1 MNQLSGLMA
10 IFSAGHI
17 FSEHSGLNPKK
28 KNLKKVGA
36 IHYAAHWLYGASEP
50 TILRLVDWALSIK
63 ILTHTKIGKLI
74 LKVIVLSSWYFP
86 YGIIVTTKA
95 AENWIDFISKTES
108 PKGAR
113 IAVGPCVCQK
123 ALNRWKEPVKK
134 DITILYGADIYYHLN
149 MGYELISAEQA
160 KEILRDCH
168 KAGLVH
174 GIEFC
179 FQSGKWNFVICN
191 CDTEICAPTRV
202 YLLTGKFHY
211 KGPEIVEHDPAKCIG
226 KAKCGQCL
234 QRCIYSANHAAVDK
248 IFFNAE
254 KCLGCGLCVTTCR
267 GYARDMVIRKDY
279 RHDHQI
285 PAEILLGSK
294 LL

>member
-1 MNQLSGLMA
+1 MSMNQLSGLIA

-17 FSEHSGLNPKK
+17 FSEHSGLNPKN

-36 IHYAAHWLYGASEP
+36 IHYAVHWLYGVSEP
-50 TILRLVDWALSIK
+50 TILRLVDR
-63 ILTHTKIGKLI
+63 TKIGRLI
-74 LKVIVLSSWYFP
+74 LKAVVMCSWFFP
-86 YGIIVTTKA
+86 YGIVVTTEA
-95 AENWIDFISKTES
+95 AENWIDFIVNTEG

-149 MGYELISAEQA
+149 MGYELIPAKQA
-160 KEILRDCH
+160 KKILRDCH

-179 FQSGKWNFVICN
+179 FQSGKWHFVICN

-211 KGPEIVEHDPAKCIG
+211 KGPEIVEHAPTKCIG
-226 KAKCGQCL
+226 EAKCGQCL
-234 QRCIYSANHAAVDK
+234 RRCIYSANHAAGDA

-254 KCLGCGLCVTTCR
+254 KCMGCGLCVTTCKGDTR
-267 GYARDMVIRKDY
+267 SMVIRKDY
-279 RHDHQI
+279 RHGHQI
-285 PAEILLGSK
+285 PSEILLGSK
-294 LL
+294 